1 MDRFADK
8 RGYLWVMFYNHTK
21 MITKKGSAIKRQF
34 TGVDFDVL
42 AIGQKSMVT
51 KMNFEVGNI
60 VPFHSHPNEQS
71 GYVISGKY
79 LLKLPENNH
88 ILTPG
93 DSYSIPENTDHALE
107 VIEKGNIIDFFTP
120 PRQDYL

>member
-1 MDRFADK
+1 
-8 RGYLWVMFYNHTK
+8 
-21 MITKKGSAIKRQF
+21 MITKKEDALKRQF
-34 TGVDFDVL
+34 KGVSFDVL

-51 KMNFEVGNI
+51 KMNFDVGDV

-71 GYVISGKY
+71 GYVISGKF
-79 LLKLPENNH
+79 LLKLAENSH
-88 ILTPG
+88 ILTQG
-93 DSYSIPENTDHALE
+93 DTYSIPENTEHALE

>member
-1 MDRFADK
+1 
-8 RGYLWVMFYNHTK
+8 
-21 MITKKGSAIKRQF
+21 MITKKENAIKRQF
-34 TGVDFDVL
+34 KGVDFDVL

-51 KMNFEVGNI
+51 KMNFEVGDI

-79 LLKLPENNH
+79 LLKLAENNY
-88 ILTPG
+88 ILTQG
-93 DSYSIPENTDHALE
+93 DTYSIPENTEHALE

-120 PRQDYL
+120 PREDYL

>member
-1 MDRFADK
+1 
-8 RGYLWVMFYNHTK
+8 
-21 MITKKGSAIKRQF
+21 MITKKENAIKRQF
-34 TGVDFDVL
+34 KGVNFDVL

-51 KMNFEVGNI
+51 KMNFEIGDS

-71 GYVISGKY
+71 GYVILGKY
-79 LLKLPENNH
+79 LLKLQENSH
-88 ILTPG
+88 ILTEG
-93 DSYSIPENTDHALE
+93 DTYAIPENTEQALE

>member
-1 MDRFADK
+1 
-8 RGYLWVMFYNHTK
+8 
-21 MITKKGSAIKRQF
+21 MITKKENAIKRKF
-34 TGVDFDVL
+34 KGIDIDVL

-51 KMNFEVGNI
+51 KMNFEVGDI

-79 LLKLPENNH
+79 LLKLKENSH
-88 ILTPG
+88 ILIQG
-93 DSYSIPENTDHALE
+93 DTYAISENTEHALE

>member
-1 MDRFADK
+1 
-8 RGYLWVMFYNHTK
+8 
-21 MITKKGSAIKRQF
+21 MITKKENAIKRQF
-34 TGVDFDVL
+34 KGVDFDVL

-51 KMNFEVGNI
+51 KMNFKVGDI

-79 LLKLPENNH
+79 LLKLKENNH
-88 ILTPG
+88 LLTEG
-93 DSYSIPENTDHALE
+93 DTYSILENAEHSLE
-107 VIEKGNIIDFFTP
+107 VMEKGNIIDFFTP

>member
-1 MDRFADK
+1 
-8 RGYLWVMFYNHTK
+8 
-21 MITKKGSAIKRQF
+21 MITKKEDAIKRQF
-34 TGVDFDVL
+34 KGVNFDVL

-51 KMNFEVGNI
+51 KMNFEVGNS

-79 LLKLPENNH
+79 LLKLEERNH
-88 ILTPG
+88 ILTQG
-93 DSYSIPENTDHALE
+93 DTYSIPENAEHALE

>member
-1 MDRFADK
+1 
-8 RGYLWVMFYNHTK
+8 
-21 MITKKGSAIKRQF
+21 MITKKENAVKRQF
-34 TGVDFDVL
+34 KGVDFDVL

-51 KMNFEVGNI
+51 KMNFEVGDI

-79 LLKLPENNH
+79 LLKLKENNH
-88 ILTPG
+88 ILTQG
-93 DSYSIPENTDHALE
+93 DTYAIPENTEHALE